1 MPFQNEC
8 ALNLISIIYNTREE
22 DNNIILN
29 NILTEIKEY
38 IGFNVK
44 INVKELNDFISF
56 ARIGNDV
63 NYLDIFVKKNKNKHC
78 SIYVFYVLNKITIRA
93 EKYENFSDFSENNS
107 WCFNAVH
114 DITETNDLCYL

>member
-8 ALNLISIIYNTREE
+8 ALNLISIIYNTITE

-29 NILTEIKEY
+29 NILTEY
-38 IGFNVK
+38 TRFNVN
-44 INVKELNDFISF
+44 INVEKLNDFISF
-56 ARIGNDV
+56 ARIGNNV

-78 SIYVFYVLNKITIRA
+78 SIYVFYVLNKITIRT

-107 WCFNAVH
+107 WCVNAVH
-114 DITETNDLCYL
+114 DIAELNDLCYL

>member
-114 DITETNDLCYL
+114 DITEINDLCYL

>member
-78 SIYVFYVLNKITIRA
+78 SVYVFYVLNKITIRT

-114 DITETNDLCYL
+114 DITEINDLCYL

>member
-8 ALNLISIIYNTREE
+8 ALNLISIIYNTLEE

-29 NILTEIKEY
+29 NILTKIKEY

-56 ARIGNDV
+56 VRIGNDV
-63 NYLDIFVKKNKNKHC
+63 NYLDIFV
-78 SIYVFYVLNKITIRA
+78 
-93 EKYENFSDFSENNS
+93 
-107 WCFNAVH
+107 
-114 DITETNDLCYL
+114 

>member
-63 NYLDIFVKKNKNKHC
+63 NYLDIFVKKIKIN
-78 SIYVFYVLNKITIRA
+78 IVVFM
-93 EKYENFSDFSENNS
+93 
-107 WCFNAVH
+107 CFMF
-114 DITETNDLCYL
+114 

>member
-8 ALNLISIIYNTREE
+8 ALNLISIIYNTLEE

-29 NILTEIKEY
+29 NILTKIKEY

-56 ARIGNDV
+56 VRIGNDV

-78 SIYVFYVLNKITIRA
+78 SIYVFYVLNKITIRT

-114 DITETNDLCYL
+114 DITEINDLCYL